1 LPVIKELQVSQHE
14 EEQIENLK
22 RFFQDYGTPMLVGV
36 ALAVAVFFGW
46 NAWQKSKL
54 DDATKASSVFQE
66 MLTAVQRSHLNAAD
80 KAASTDVQRFAK
92 TLKDDYASTP
102 YAQSAGLVLAR
113 EAVDRNDFKEA
124 EKQLRWVLEQ
134 KPREAERVLASTRLA
149 RVLAAQK
156 QYDAALAI
164 LNKES
169 DAGFKPTVEE
179 LKGDIYQAQGKI
191 PDAQKAYQAAAD
203 ALQARDERRP
213 LLEIKMADVGLNVP
227 EPKKPATTTDEES
240 KSS

>member
-1 LPVIKELQVSQHE
+1 MSQHD
-14 EEQIENLK
+14 EEQVENLK
-22 RFFQDYGTPMLVGV
+22 RFFKDYGTPMLVGV

-54 DDATKASSVFQE
+54 EAATKASSVFQE
-66 MLTAVQRSHLNAAD
+66 MLSAVQRSHLNPAD

-92 TLKDDYASTP
+92 TLKDDYTSTP
-102 YAQSAGLVLAR
+102 YALSAGLLLAR
-113 EAVDRNDFKEA
+113 QAADRNDFKEA

-134 KPREAERVLASTRLA
+134 KPREAERVLTSTRLA
-149 RVLAAQK
+149 RTLAAQK

-164 LNKES
+164 LNKET
-169 DAGFKPTVEE
+169 DAGFKPTIEE
-179 LKGDIYQAQGKI
+179 LKGDIYQSQGKI
-191 PDAQKAYQAAAD
+191 PDAQKAYQAASD

-213 LLEIKMADVGLNVP
+213 ILEVKMSDVGLVVP
-227 EPKKPATTTDEES
+227 EPKAAAEAKDAGEES